1 MNKDYEYYKHKRV
14 NSLQEILELSIK
26 NGKDDIAFFY
36 NGKDENIIY
45 KTYYEFYNDVTS
57 LKKYFYKKFKNKH
70 ICIIGNNSYDW
81 LVIYLGIVL
90 SGNVAVII
98 DKDLK
103 NKEVLNYI
111 DVLVDGQYKD
121 ELHNP
126 KLRWC
131 GSSNQRVIDVK
142 KTISENKIVLYE
154 ENLIGV

>member
-1 MNKDYEYYKHKRV
+1 MDR
-14 NSLQEILELSIK
+14 IL
-26 NGKDDIAFFY
+26 Y
-36 NGKDENIIY
+36 
-45 KTYYEFYNDVTS
+45 
-57 LKKYFYKKFKNKH
+57 
-70 ICIIGNNSYDW
+70 
-81 LVIYLGIVL
+81 
-90 SGNVAVII
+90 

-142 KTISENKIVLYE
+142 KSISDNKIVLYE
-154 ENLIGV
+154 EN